1 MTTET
6 MKHPS
11 AAPTNLSSK
20 VLRSHTLGNRR
31 QDFAV
36 EPNEKGHPRTLMRD
50 QLQRLLTAIQRE
62 YPQLD
67 IHEAQG
73 ITTFESDGLT
83 LRIANEIEQGV
94 LVVELIDLA
103 MCDRWDAYW
112 VRLEDGTFR
121 TGWHRSTLGV
131 VSEPDQWLAAVADLT
146 IVREVEPQAT
156 PDFIAMIAAISSS
169 IPITYAQSDAQQV
182 REIQEE
188 VEQLRQQTALQAG
201 KLRVLADLQSRTPE
215 AAVTEAQEPRKWQ
228 LDELAEWA
236 AENADRIT
244 ILPRAIN
251 AARKSLYEQPQLV
264 YAALELLAS
273 TYRKVKLGQQERTD
287 LIDEV
292 RALGM
297 EIGGSVDPS
306 RATKDYFVRWGRT
319 RRALDQHL
327 SRGVSRDPRL
337 CMRIYYFWCDET
349 QRVVVGWL
357 PGHLDNSLS

>member
-6 MKHPS
+6 MNHPS

-36 EPNEKGHPRTLMRD
+36 EPNEKGHPSTLMRD
-50 QLQRLLTAIQRE
+50 QLQRLLAAIQRE

-103 MCDRWDAYW
+103 NCDRWDAYW
-112 VRLEDGTFR
+112 ARKADGTFR

-156 PDFIAMIAAISSS
+156 PDFIALIAAISSS
-169 IPITYAQSDAQQV
+169 TPITYAQSDAQQV
-182 REIQEE
+182 REIQDE
-188 VEQLRQQTALQAG
+188 VEQLRQLTALQAG
-201 KLRVLADLQSRTPE
+201 KLRVLADMQSRTPE
-215 AAVTEAQEPRKWQ
+215 ASAPEAQEPRKWQ

-349 QRVVVGWL
+349 ERVVVGWL
-357 PGHLDNSLS
+357 PSHLDNSLS

>member
-1 MTTET
+1 MSTET
-6 MKHPS
+6 MTPS
-11 AAPTNLSSK
+11 NPASTLSPR
-20 VLRSHTLGNRR
+20 VLQSHTLSNRR
-31 QDFAV
+31 QAFAV
-36 EPNEKGHPRTLMRD
+36 EPLAQGNASTLLRD
-50 QLQRLLTAIQRE
+50 QMQRLLAEIQRE

-73 ITTFESDGLT
+73 ITTFESEGLT
-83 LRIANEIEQGV
+83 LRVANECDQGV

-112 VRLEDGTFR
+112 VRLGDGSFR
-121 TGWHRSTLGV
+121 TGWHRCTLGA
-131 VSEPDQWLAAVADLT
+131 VSEPDQWLAAVSDLK
-146 IVREVEPQAT
+146 IEREVEPLAN

-169 IPITYAQSDAQQV
+169 TPITYAQSDAQQV
-182 REIQEE
+182 RDYQEE
-188 VEQLRQQTALQAG
+188 VEQLREQTALQAG
-201 KLRVLADLQSRTPE
+201 KLRVLAELHARTPE
-215 AAVTEAQEPRKWQ
+215 AAVAPTQEPRKWQ
-228 LDELAEWA
+228 LDEMDEWA

-244 ILPRAIN
+244 ILPRAIT

-273 TYRKVKLGQQERTD
+273 TYRKVKLGQQARTD

-297 EIGGSVDPS
+297 EIGGSVEPS
-306 RATKDYFVRWGRT
+306 RANKDYFVRWGRT

-327 SRGVSRDPRL
+327 SRGVSRDTRL

-349 QRVVVGWL
+349 ERVVVGWL